1 MQIIQTKNALL
12 STRNYPSKRVSSPL
26 GDSSLFGKYHHCE
39 TNFVCFF
46 VLQISS
52 MKRKRR
58 KSCGNNILPW
68 RDNLLFF
75 LNNLCFLFCIIHC
88 LCLCCTHLSLCD
100 LSFNTFL
107 FLLVHWSNWVVSAHW
122 RRVVSPARSS

>member
-1 MQIIQTKNALL
+1 M
-12 STRNYPSKRVSSPL
+12 
-26 GDSSLFGKYHHCE
+26 
-39 TNFVCFF
+39 FF
-46 VLQISS
+46 VLRISS

-100 LSFNTFL
+100 LSFNIFL
-107 FLLVHWSNWVVSAHW
+107 FYTDQIEWSVRITMVEISPFKFAKNSLVLTLRLTLSGVRHANFSFRLWRKFITTSCLYLLIIVFSY
-122 RRVVSPARSS
+122 